1 MGGHGAIGSFIGI
14 VAVIKVHGLGIGFEL
29 FDDPVCVFGIIFSD
43 PGFDAG
49 RIKDRHSSFRRIYVL
64 ADGFSKINQPFKNGL
79 DIFKEIL
86 LKASDL
92 RSIGDLVKPTEF
104 PEMPGI
110 VKENKEQG
118 IGRDGKN
125 TLDNKC
131 P

>member
-1 MGGHGAIGSFIGI
+1 MGRHGAIGSFIRI

-29 FDDPVCVFGIIFSD
+29 FDDPVYVFGIIFSD
-43 PGFDAG
+43 SGFDAG
-49 RIKDRHSSFRRIYVL
+49 RIKDRHCSFSRIYVL
-64 ADGFSKINQPFKNGL
+64 TDGFSKINLPFKNGL

-86 LKASDL
+86 LKASDF
-92 RSIGDLVKPTEF
+92 REIRNFVKPTEF
-104 PEMPGI
+104 PEMSGI

-125 TLDNKC
+125 TLDKER